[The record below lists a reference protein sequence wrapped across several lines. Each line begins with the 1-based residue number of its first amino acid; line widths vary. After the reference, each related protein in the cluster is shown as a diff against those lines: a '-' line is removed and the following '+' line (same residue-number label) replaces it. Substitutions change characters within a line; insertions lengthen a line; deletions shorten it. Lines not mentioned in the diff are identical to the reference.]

1 MKTYLAL
8 KKNIFSI
15 DDFSIIPIRYEDR
28 FEIMKWRN
36 EQVYH
41 LRQDEPLTVK
51 DQEKYFTEVIPPLFN
66 QKQPDQIL
74 FSFLKDKKCIG
85 YGGLVHLN
93 WIDKNAEISF
103 IMNTKLEKVNFQYY
117 WKVFINLIEEV
128 AFTDLKLN
136 KISTYA
142 YDLRPKLYPVLDELG
157 FIKEAVL
164 KNHCLFNS
172 KYIDVIIHSKF
183 KEY

>member
-51 DQEKYFTEVIPPLFN
+51 DQEK
-66 QKQPDQIL
+66 
-74 FSFLKDKKCIG
+74 
-85 YGGLVHLN
+85 
-93 WIDKNAEISF
+93 
-103 IMNTKLEKVNFQYY
+103 
-117 WKVFINLIEEV
+117 
-128 AFTDLKLN
+128 
-136 KISTYA
+136 
-142 YDLRPKLYPVLDELG
+142 
-157 FIKEAVL
+157 
-164 KNHCLFNS
+164 
-172 KYIDVIIHSKF
+172 
-183 KEY
+183 